1 MRGVRRHF
9 PLLLLL
15 LLVRSG
21 ADSRTAVPASPT
33 AHTPATR
40 SRVIGVSNFAKV
52 TPTLYRGGQPHGI
65 GYQELKKMGVDIV
78 VDLRLSGTSKEKA
91 QVNKLGMDY
100 VSIPWHCLFPKDETF
115 VRFLKLLRDNPRK
128 KIFVHCRYGDDRT
141 GMAIAA
147 YRMAM
152 EGWTEGEARNEMNK
166 FGFHKMV
173 CASLSAYQKSFP
185 QRLKKNPAFEGLT
198 NKP

>member
-1 MRGVRRHF
+1 MRGVPRHF
-9 PLLLLL
+9 PVVLLL
-15 LLVRSG
+15 LLVG
-21 ADSRTAVPASPT
+21 AGAGSRAAVPAPT
-33 AHTPATR
+33 AAHAPATQ

-65 GYQELKKMGVDIV
+65 GLQELKKMGVDIV
-78 VDLRLSGTSKEKA
+78 VDLRLSGTGKEKA
-91 QVNKLGMDY
+91 QVTKLGMEF

-115 VRFLKLLRDNPRK
+115 VRFLKVLRDNPNK

-152 EGWTEGEARNEMNK
+152 EGWTAAEARNEMNK
-166 FGFHKMV
+166 FGFHKMA
-173 CASLSAYQKSFP
+173 CASLSGYQKSFP
-185 QRLKKNPAFEGLT
+185 QRLKKNPAFQGLT